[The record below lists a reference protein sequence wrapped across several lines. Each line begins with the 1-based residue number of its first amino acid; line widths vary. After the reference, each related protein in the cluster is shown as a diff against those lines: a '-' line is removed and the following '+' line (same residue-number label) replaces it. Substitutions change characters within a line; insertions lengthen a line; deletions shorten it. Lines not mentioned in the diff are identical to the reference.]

1 MIPNHILRC
10 KGVMYGFVGGHQ
22 VIACELYDSPQ
33 TIQLIYAP
41 YSNMFVLR
49 GSSCEHAYRSKVN
62 IRLRDCF
69 VVYSDR
75 DQPEQIVPYAVVKD
89 AFNSTEND
97 CLSTCLHDTRCKGV
111 MYGFVGGHQV
121 IACELYDSP
130 QTIQL
135 IYAPYSNMFV
145 LRGSSCEHAYEKI
158 LPLVVEKNEER
169 CKGVMYGFVGGHQV
183 IACEL
188 YDSPQTIQLIYAPYS
203 NMFVLR
209 GSSCEHAYEKILPLV
224 VEKNEEVG
232 AVSTRRKTRYRKA
245 FEKKHRLRQQN
256 FA

>member
-1 MIPNHILRC
+1 
-10 KGVMYGFVGGHQ
+10 
-22 VIACELYDSPQ
+22 
-33 TIQLIYAP
+33 
-41 YSNMFVLR
+41 
-49 GSSCEHAYRSKVN
+49 RSKVN

-158 LPLVVEKNEER
+158 LPLVVEKNEE
-169 CKGVMYGFVGGHQV
+169 
-183 IACEL
+183 
-188 YDSPQTIQLIYAPYS
+188 
-203 NMFVLR
+203 
-209 GSSCEHAYEKILPLV
+209 
-224 VEKNEEVG
+224 VG
-232 AVSTRRKTRYRKA
+232 AVSTRRKMRYRKA